1 MSDLRKNCNQGQQ
14 KQTLRISSP
23 PRLLDRPKTPACLGL
38 TEVNLGCSLMISRK
52 ERLISRPFFSKKVGA
67 QSSFYFILPKNW
79 ARAHPAF

>member
-38 TEVNLGCSLMISRK
+38 K
-52 ERLISRPFFSKKVGA
+52 DLIA
-67 QSSFYFILPKNW
+67 YFIILPILRLYNTFNRYLLKN
-79 ARAHPAF
+79 FQ

>member
-38 TEVNLGCSLMISRK
+38 SIVHP
-52 ERLISRPFFSKKVGA
+52 LILAACYGPHRSIYIA
-67 QSSFYFILPKNW
+67 D
-79 ARAHPAF
+79 

>member
-38 TEVNLGCSLMISRK
+38 KNSCLLQLRTICPYHVHYLHTYL
-52 ERLISRPFFSKKVGA
+52 LFYADVPLFFKA
-67 QSSFYFILPKNW
+67 QDDTLFI
-79 ARAHPAF
+79 

>member
-38 TEVNLGCSLMISRK
+38 TGLEM
-52 ERLISRPFFSKKVGA
+52 
-67 QSSFYFILPKNW
+67 
-79 ARAHPAF
+79 AR

>member
-38 TEVNLGCSLMISRK
+38 ILDLGIFVLAARQPDKALSLPDR
-52 ERLISRPFFSKKVGA
+52 
-67 QSSFYFILPKNW
+67 LPKETK
-79 ARAHPAF
+79 